1 MPPDVSK
8 AGFSSVVEFVVSMF
22 LIFLCIVYC
31 TWIDYVIWYYLWR
44 KTQDI
49 TKDRIGSSISKV
61 RSLSDVNGQV
71 QIPIAMNNEMQTLE
85 LQAQPMDIIKN
96 ENENR
101 NDKSTTS
108 SVNTDLDMKVK
119 VIVTL
124 YVGSCW
130 LYYVALICEFMIHL
144 MDSSI
149 DKICIYAP
157 YSFHGVI
164 VTESLFFLFYVVRI
178 HVILKN
184 SVFEL
189 STTTLLIMGIL
200 PVVTLTASILGYLG
214 YVQSHNCEFIL
225 TTLIV
230 LGVCLFV
237 HLFWNVALFIF
248 FVFQLRRATS
258 NANMSSIQWDL
269 KNYLK
274 RLFRLFLMSETF
286 AFIVYGI
293 FITPGLIHLI
303 GPVSAITLCV
313 NCTMVLLSFG
323 FGKSVFPCFKK

>member
-1 MPPDVSK
+1 
-8 AGFSSVVEFVVSMF
+8 
-22 LIFLCIVYC
+22 
-31 TWIDYVIWYYLWR
+31 
-44 KTQDI
+44 
-49 TKDRIGSSISKV
+49 V

-130 LYYVALICEFMIHL
+130 LCCVAIICENLIHV
-144 MDSSI
+144 MNPSI
-149 DKICIYAP
+149 GELCTYAP
-157 YSFHGVI
+157 YSFIVVMVI
-164 VTESLFFLFYVVRI
+164 ENLFFLFYVVRI

-189 STTTLLIMGIL
+189 SKPILLIVGIL
-200 PVVTLTASILGYLG
+200 PVVTLTASILAYLG
-214 YVQSHNCEFIL
+214 YVESHNCEFNL
-225 TTLIV
+225 TTSV
-230 LGVCLFV
+230 TLGVCIFV
-237 HLFWNVALFIF
+237 HLFWNVGLFIF

-258 NANMSSIQWDL
+258 NANMSSIQWVL

-274 RLFRLFLMSETF
+274 RLFRLFLAAEAYS
-286 AFIVYGI
+286 FIAYGL
-293 FITPGLIHLI
+293 FLTPGSRELICTSI
-303 GPVSAITLCV
+303 AINLCV
-313 NCTMVLLSFG
+313 NCTVVLLSFG